1 MNGWMAQST
10 AFSASP
16 PWLSKLCYYRNS
28 MLSLITLLLSVLQP
42 LLAISGLY
50 QILAVHIL
58 KYICSN
64 WNNGFAFHKFTVP
77 QEEEASSERPQ
88 SSV

>member
-1 MNGWMAQST
+1 MDGWMAQST

-50 QILAVHIL
+50 Q
-58 KYICSN
+58 N
-64 WNNGFAFHKFTVP
+64 
-77 QEEEASSERPQ
+77 Q
-88 SSV
+88 SS